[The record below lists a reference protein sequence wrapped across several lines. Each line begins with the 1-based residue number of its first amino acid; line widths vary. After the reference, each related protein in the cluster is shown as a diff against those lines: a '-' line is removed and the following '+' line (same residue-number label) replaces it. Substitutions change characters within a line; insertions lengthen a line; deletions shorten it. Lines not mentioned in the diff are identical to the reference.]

1 MPLYAN
7 AGSWSKHAACCARSA
22 DSLPLAPCRGGTAEN
37 ETDIEH
43 QPRIANRRATWEPM
57 VPGQLVPAYGWRVL
71 RVSKEFQTTASGALP
86 ANPLTR
92 GNHNSNAAPP
102 HEASGRIVGA
112 RWASAANVRR
122 IRQCDSRVSRVNR
135 CKKARHRCGA

>member
-86 ANPLTR
+86 ANPPTR
-92 GNHNSNAAPP
+92 GNHNSTP
-102 HEASGRIVGA
+102 HHRTRQAEELLVRAGRLRPTSEPVAGSLPWSLGVG
-112 RWASAANVRR
+112 
-122 IRQCDSRVSRVNR
+122 
-135 CKKARHRCGA
+135 